1 MEQQNLM
8 ADYTQAREAIDA
20 VKENIRKDRVWLI
33 QRWTGWRPNEH
44 APGGHEAIYETVP
57 TYRLMTYEEMLKAQ
71 REISKKYPGQLFE
84 GYRVIPKGRVK
95 PE

>member
-1 MEQQNLM
+1 M
-8 ADYTQAREAIDA
+8 ADYTQALNAINA

-33 QRWTGWRPNEH
+33 QRWAGWKPSERGS
-44 APGGHEAIYETVP
+44 GGREAIYETVP
-57 TYRLMTYEEMLKAQ
+57 AYRLMTYEEMLQAQ

-84 GYRVIPKGRVK
+84 GYRFIPERKVK